1 MNIGGGQIM
10 MAKNPIKY
18 AYLLKDI
25 YLGKEVACPECGKP
39 GLEHRFYASGKEK
52 VGFAQF
58 HCHCCNTD
66 AHLCR
71 VKFPENVV
79 TEEL

>member
-1 MNIGGGQIM
+1 

-39 GLEHRFYASGKEK
+39 GLQHHFYAQGKGHI
-52 VGFAQF
+52 GFAQF
-58 HCHCCNTD
+58 HCY
-66 AHLCR
+66 
-71 VKFPENVV
+71 
-79 TEEL
+79 